1 MGSDNTTSGPPAGHD
16 GPAPAGR
23 RRREPGTPV
32 GRRVVLGMLGLG
44 GAGIA
49 LGAGVESVLGGAISS
64 VGRTLGPLGA
74 LVPGDAQFRFYTVT
88 DGFPSIPTDDYR
100 LEVFGM
106 VDRKLTLT
114 VADLE
119 KMPATNQVHTFQ
131 CVTGW
136 TVPDVHWTGVHLA
149 TLLSAAGVRKGA
161 TALRFFS
168 YDGVYTESLTL
179 DQAHLPDA
187 IVAYRMLG
195 GPITAQHGGP
205 VRLYVAPMYGYKSIK
220 WLRSI
225 QVTNQ
230 VVPGFWEDEGYP
242 VDAWIGGN
250 PE

>member
-1 MGSDNTTSGPPAGHD
+1 MDDRDAKTDETDGAPPAE
-16 GPAPAGR
+16 PVR
-23 RRREPGTPV
+23 RRLDPGTPV
-32 GRRVVLGMLGLG
+32 GRRVLLGMLGLG

-49 LGAGVESVLGGAISS
+49 LGSAIESVLGGAISS
-64 VGRTLGPLGA
+64 LGNSLGALGA
-74 LVPGDAQFRFYTVT
+74 LVPGAQQFRFYTVT
-88 DGFPSIPTDDYR
+88 GGFPSIPDTQYR
-100 LEVFGM
+100 LDVVGM
-106 VDRKLTLT
+106 VDRQLTLT
-114 VADLE
+114 VDDLE

-149 TLLSAAGVRKGA
+149 TLLAAAGVREGA

-179 DQAHLPDA
+179 DQAQLSDV

-195 GPITAQHGGP
+195 GPITSEHGGP

-220 WLRSI
+220 WLRAI

-242 VDAWIGGN
+242 VDGWIGGV
-250 PE
+250 PQ

>member
-1 MGSDNTTSGPPAGHD
+1 MGSEDRNGEAPDGTPGP
-16 GPAPAGR
+16 GPRGR
-23 RRREPGTPV
+23 RLEPGTPV

-49 LGAGVESVLGGAISS
+49 LGSGIERVFGSAIST
-64 VGRTLGPLGA
+64 VGSSLGSLGA
-74 LVPGDAQFRFYTVT
+74 LVPGDEQFRLYTVT
-88 DGFPSIPTDDYR
+88 DGFPSVPAAGYR

-106 VDRKLTLT
+106 VDRKMTLTL
-114 VADLE
+114 ADLE
-119 KMPATNQVHTFQ
+119 RMPATNQVHTFQ

-136 TVPDVHWTGVHLA
+136 TVPGVHWTGVHLS
-149 TLLSAAGVRKGA
+149 TLLAAAGVHEGA

-179 DQAHLPDA
+179 QQAHLPDA

-195 GPITAQHGGP
+195 APITSQHGGP

-220 WLRSI
+220 WLRAI
-225 QVTNQ
+225 EVTNQ
-230 VVPGFWEDEGYP
+230 VVPGFWEDQGYP
-242 VDAWIGGN
+242 VDAWIGGQ